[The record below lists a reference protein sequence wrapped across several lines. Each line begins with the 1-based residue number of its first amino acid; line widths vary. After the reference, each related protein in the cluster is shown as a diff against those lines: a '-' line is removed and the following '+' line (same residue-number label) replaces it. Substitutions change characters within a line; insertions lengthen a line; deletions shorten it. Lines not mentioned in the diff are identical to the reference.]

1 MDSTHQVPAS
11 AGPSRLIQ
19 GRYEIREELLRCR
32 FSTLFNG
39 FDTETWTPLVIR
51 HLHTTRQ
58 VRPEARDEAR
68 LQFLREGHL
77 MRRLTH
83 RNLPRVLDLL
93 DDDGEFYIVM
103 EPFEGF
109 TLDYVVQHLSGPPT
123 EPLLSRWM
131 EQIAAA
137 LEYLHGQ
144 QPQIIYR
151 DLRPQT
157 VLITSYAVIK
167 LVDFGLARLLAE
179 SERGQTLFR
188 GMGAL
193 HYAAPEQLGSTRSDP
208 RMDLYALGATFYFLS
223 TGTQP
228 PSAMDRM
235 SDKGELASICAVN
248 PMISPEFEAIVFQLM
263 MLDPNV
269 RPQDAATLRSWLK
282 ELAIL
287 RGETPNPTITP
298 AETPVQPAA
307 PTLSLDA
314 WHAQAAQAQAPR
326 TPASPHVAP
335 AAGLESPPVAG
346 WPAAGIAPAGH
357 VPPPPLGSPPT
368 LAPPAPPPLA
378 TPPAQATMPP
388 ASGSQPPPQEPTAPP
403 LSGPAEERP
412 VVLDP
417 ALMDEPPPRPA
428 VKPPPPAPEKKSLL
442 GIRLPWFGGAKASA
456 PPPDEAAVAAK
467 AKSDEAALAAFPFL
481 DLALLELSRE
491 TGLTI
496 PETISKRIQGV
507 CIGKPSAKEI
517 TLAVK
522 DPSQVYIYDHI
533 NYATQG
539 KYKPVLMRADPLIID
554 LAHEFIYKVS
564 SRLHHVGWLEW
575 LEKKRYQSAGVSVIQ
590 AEEKMALPGDEVR
603 GPAIEAVDRMIKE
616 AISIR
621 ASDIHI
627 ESYENEVALRYR
639 IDGILHVMDTWP
651 RREAG
656 AYVKRVKILA
666 NMDIAQDRVTQG
678 GRISVR
684 VADKEYDL
692 RVSCV
697 PVPDGESIVMRLLSK
712 GTFTLK
718 LEDLGFSPRNLV
730 IYRKMVEQPHGM
742 LLISGPTGSGKSTTL
757 YATLAEINRPDRKIL
772 TVEDPIEY
780 KMNGVVQVQVNMAPR
795 EEEKK
800 VTFARALREFL
811 RQDPDVILV
820 GEIRDDET
828 AAISTQAALTGHLL
842 LSTIHTNDAAT
853 IVTRL
858 RDRGIEPFLLSSTLL
873 GGIAQRLVRTI
884 CDGCKEEIPVPDN
897 LRHIFTAEGIHEP
910 HMFHGPGCTKCHR
923 TGYRGRMA
931 IHEVLN
937 IDAPL
942 RELVARNA
950 DAGELARC
958 AEQNGMK
965 TLYQDGILK
974 VNQGLVPME
983 EVQRVCMTM

>member
-1 MDSTHQVPAS
+1 M
-11 AGPSRLIQ
+11 
-19 GRYEIREELLRCR
+19 
-32 FSTLFNG
+32 
-39 FDTETWTPLVIR
+39 
-51 HLHTTRQ
+51 
-58 VRPEARDEAR
+58 
-68 LQFLREGHL
+68 
-77 MRRLTH
+77 
-83 RNLPRVLDLL
+83 LDLL
-93 DDDGEFYIVM
+93 DDDGDFYIMM

-109 TLDYVVQHLSGPPT
+109 TLDYVVQHLSGHPS
-123 EPLLSRWM
+123 EQLLSRWM
-131 EQIAAA
+131 EQIASA
-137 LEYLHGQ
+137 LEYLHAQ
-144 QPQIIYR
+144 NPPIIYR

-193 HYAAPEQLGSTRSDP
+193 HYAAPEQLSSKGSDS

-223 TGTQP
+223 TGVQP
-228 PSAMDRM
+228 MSAMDRM
-235 SDKGELASICAVN
+235 AGGGELASICAQN
-248 PMISPEFEAIVFQLM
+248 PAISPEFEAIVFQLL

-269 RPQDAATLRSWLK
+269 RPQDATTLRAWLK

-287 RGETPNPTITP
+287 RGETPAPTITP
-298 AETPVQPAA
+298 PEPAPA
-307 PTLSLDA
+307 PAPATLSMDA
-314 WHAQAAQAQAPR
+314 WHAQARAVAASAHAGPPSVASAP
-326 TPASPHVAP
+326 PS
-335 AAGLESPPVAG
+335 AAGWPVGTPPVAG
-346 WPAAGIAPAGH
+346 APVAAT
-357 VPPPPLGSPPT
+357 PPT
-368 LAPPAPPPLA
+368 LLPGHAGKPAAPALGVPSAPLRHEAQPSPGGMAPPEEETIPPSMMPVVDKPGGA
-378 TPPAQATMPP
+378 SRERGAARDPGGRKKPP
-388 ASGSQPPPQEPTAPP
+388 
-403 LSGPAEERP
+403 
-412 VVLDP
+412 VLDP
-417 ALMDEPPPRPA
+417 ALMEEPPRP
-428 VKPPPPAPEKKSLL
+428 VPKPTPPPEKKSLL
-442 GIRLPWFGGAKASA
+442 GIRLPWFGGGAKAA
-456 PPPDEAAVAAK
+456 QAAEDEAAKAAK
-467 AKSDEAALAAFPFL
+467 AAKAQTDEAALAAFPFL
-481 DLALLELSRE
+481 DLATLELSRE

-507 CIGKPSAKEI
+507 CIGKPSTKEI

-539 KYKPVLMRADPLIID
+539 KYKPILMRADPLLID
-554 LAHEFIYKVS
+554 LAHEFIYKIS
-564 SRLHHVGWLEW
+564 SRLHHVGWMEW
-575 LEKKRYQSAGVSVIQ
+575 LEKKRYATAGVSVIQ
-590 AEEKMALPGDEVR
+590 AEEKMPLPGDEVR

-627 ESYENEVALRYR
+627 ETYETEVVLRYR
-639 IDGILHVMDTWP
+639 IDGILHVMDTWS

-718 LEDLGFSPRNLV
+718 LEELGFSPRNLV
-730 IYRKMVEQPHGM
+730 VYRKMVEQPHGM
-742 LLISGPTGSGKSTTL
+742 LLVSGPTGSGKSTTL

-780 KMNGVVQVQVNMAPR
+780 KMPGVVQVQVNMAPR
-795 EEEKK
+795 EEDKK

-842 LSTIHTNDAAT
+842 LSTIHTNDAST

-897 LRHIFTAEGIHEP
+897 LRGIFEEEGISEP
-910 HMFHGPGCTKCHR
+910 HMFHGAGCTKCHR

-931 IHEVLN
+931 IHEVLS
-937 IDAPL
+937 IDTSL
-942 RELVARNA
+942 RELIVRNA